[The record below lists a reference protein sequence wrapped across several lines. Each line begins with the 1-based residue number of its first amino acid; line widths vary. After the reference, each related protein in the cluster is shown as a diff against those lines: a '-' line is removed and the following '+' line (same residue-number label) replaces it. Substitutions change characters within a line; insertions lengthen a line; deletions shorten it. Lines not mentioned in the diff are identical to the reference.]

1 MKALEEATSSASGVT
16 LQVSPTE
23 TRVVV
28 RGELG
33 HADWKLVR
41 SACDIAKRNNNAL
54 VIDLSDCASVSRWGI
69 GVILKAR
76 ERAGSVHLRG
86 CSDRL
91 THFFDGLNI
100 CAICGRRS
108 NPDCIAKRAALRP
121 LTVREL
127 NVRLAEQSGP
137 LAGA

>member
-1 MKALEEATSSASGVT
+1 MKALEEATSSATAAT
-16 LQVSPTE
+16 LRVSPSE

-28 RGELG
+28 QGELG

-54 VIDLSDCASVSRWGI
+54 VIDLSDCASVTRWGI

-76 ERAGSVHLRG
+76 ERAGSVQLQG

-91 THFFDGLNI
+91 THLFDGLNI

-108 NPDCIAKRAALRP
+108 NPDCIARRAVLRP

-127 NVRLAEQSGP
+127 NIRLAVQSGP
-137 LAGA
+137 HAGA

>member
-1 MKALEEATSSASGVT
+1 MRALEEATSSASGVT

-54 VIDLSDCASVSRWGI
+54 VIDLSNCASVSR
-69 GVILKAR
+69 
-76 ERAGSVHLRG
+76 
-86 CSDRL
+86 
-91 THFFDGLNI
+91 
-100 CAICGRRS
+100 
-108 NPDCIAKRAALRP
+108 
-121 LTVREL
+121 
-127 NVRLAEQSGP
+127 
-137 LAGA
+137 